1 MTLICALFDVGL
13 SSFYDRQQRL
23 KQPDIARLQL
33 RAKVNELFTKS
44 RSSAGS
50 RTLVDMLRDESIK
63 IGRFKVTRLMNELGL
78 ICKQPG
84 PHAYKQ
90 ATVERPDIPNVLNR
104 AFEPEKV
111 NQVWCGDI
119 TYIWTGSR
127 WHYLAAILTYIVA
140 VLSVGQRRQGL
151 MQTWPLKPWTWP
163 LSHEGGHKMFCSI
176 VTRAANTAHG
186 NIGSVYGA
194 IE

>member
-1 MTLICALFDVGL
+1 VTLICALFDVGL

-78 ICKQPG
+78 ICKQP
-84 PHAYKQ
+84 
-90 ATVERPDIPNVLNR
+90 
-104 AFEPEKV
+104 
-111 NQVWCGDI
+111 
-119 TYIWTGSR
+119 
-127 WHYLAAILTYIVA
+127 
-140 VLSVGQRRQGL
+140 
-151 MQTWPLKPWTWP
+151 
-163 LSHEGGHKMFCSI
+163 
-176 VTRAANTAHG
+176 
-186 NIGSVYGA
+186 
-194 IE
+194 